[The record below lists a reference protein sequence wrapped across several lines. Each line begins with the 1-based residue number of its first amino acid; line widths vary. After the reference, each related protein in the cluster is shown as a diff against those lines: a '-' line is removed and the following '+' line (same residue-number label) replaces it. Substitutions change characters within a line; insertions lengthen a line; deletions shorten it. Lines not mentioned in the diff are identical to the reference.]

1 MSAEATMIS
10 IAGTNPVQMDINI
23 QDTHTT
29 PIYVR
34 YRVFYANTDADPY
47 ADPESLTYT
56 PFGPITNL
64 PAGNI
69 SVGIGFRYTAP
80 FSLPINSWYAFQVE
94 LYDSFDNFITGVSD
108 DQAGNVY
115 ITTVNNPVCLV
126 KGTNILTPYG
136 YKQIETLKKG
146 DIVSTESKSVVI
158 KNIHSIRYESTTKE
172 SAPYTI
178 YKNAF
183 GPNCPPNDISVSG
196 RHAIQLRPGFWEI
209 PQEVAKVNKRI
220 VQEKLGSSVTYYH
233 IELPDYASD
242 NLIAN
247 GQIVESLN
255 TGKYKETYVFDE
267 KEKAYRRIIKRNAG
281 TNAISK

>member
-1 MSAEATMIS
+1 MSATASMIS
-10 IAGTNPVQMDINI
+10 IAGTNPVQMDINLE
-23 QDTHTT
+23 DTNNP

-34 YRVFYANTDADPY
+34 YRVFYSNTDADPD
-47 ADPESLTYT
+47 ADPISLTYT
-56 PFGPITNL
+56 PFGPITNV

-69 SVGIGFRYTAP
+69 SEGIGFRYTAP
-80 FSLPINSWYAFQVE
+80 FSLQINSWYAFQVE
-94 LYDSFDNFITGVSD
+94 LYDSFDNFIAGVS

-115 ITTVNNPVCLV
+115 ITTVDNPLCLV

-136 YKQIETLKKG
+136 YKQIETLKNG

-158 KNIHSIRYESTTKE
+158 KKIHSIHYESTTKE

-178 YKNAF
+178 YKNAL

-209 PQEVAKVNKRI
+209 PQEAANVNKRI
-220 VQEKLGSSVTYYH
+220 VQEKRGSSVTYYH

-255 TGKYKETYVFDE
+255 TGKYKESYVFDE
-267 KEKAYRRIIKRNAG
+267 KENAYRRIIRNTI